1 MPTTN
6 RDLGLFTEQLA
17 VEGWARTPPLFSH
30 SQLNTLID
38 DLSSVL
44 EAGTSRGGTR
54 HLLDIPAV
62 RELASSEPVRAIAES
77 ALGKN
82 CFAVRGIL
90 FDKTPTA
97 NWKVTWHQDLTI
109 AVRERRE
116 LHGFGPWSVKEGVP
130 HVQPPVTVLERM
142 VAVRIHLDECGPE
155 NGPVRVISGS
165 HNFGRLSGA
174 AIDVWK
180 DEHTAIDCTVP
191 RGGILAFF
199 PLLLHSSSPSILPE
213 HRRVIHLEFAA
224 ADLPGGL
231 EWYYYSV
238 NRKNLGASA

>member
-1 MPTTN
+1 MPITN
-6 RDLGLFTEQLA
+6 RDLAPFAEQLA
-17 VEGWARTPPLFSH
+17 VEGWASTPPLFSD
-30 SQLNTLID
+30 SMLDALID

-44 EAGTSRGGTR
+44 ESGASRGGTR

-62 RELASSEPVRAIAES
+62 QELADSEPVRAIAES
-77 ALGKN
+77 ALGKD

-109 AVRERRE
+109 AVSERRE
-116 LHGFGPWSVKEGVP
+116 LQGFGPWSVKEDVP
-130 HVQPPVTVLERM
+130 HVQPPVAILERM

-155 NGPVRVISGS
+155 NGPVRVIPGS
-165 HNFGRLSGA
+165 HKFGRMSGA

-180 DEHTAIDCTVP
+180 EEHTAIDCTVP

-199 PLLLHSSSPSILPE
+199 PLLLHSSSPSILPK

-231 EWYYYSV
+231 EWYY
-238 NRKNLGASA
+238 

>member
-6 RDLGLFTEQLA
+6 RDLPFLTDQLA
-17 VEGWARTPPLFSH
+17 VEGWASTPRLFSD
-30 SQLNTLID
+30 LLLDTLID
-38 DLSSVL
+38 DLSPVL

-62 RELASSEPVRAIAES
+62 QELARSKPVRAIAQS
-77 ALGKN
+77 ALGKD

-97 NWKVTWHQDLTI
+97 NWKVAWHQDLTI

-116 LHGFGPWSVKEGVP
+116 LRGFGPWSVKEGVP
-130 HVQPPVTVLERM
+130 HVQPPMMVLERM

-155 NGPVRVISGS
+155 NGPVRVIPGS
-165 HNFGRLSGA
+165 HKFGRLPGA

-180 DEHTAIDCTVP
+180 EEHTAIDCTVP

-238 NRKNLGASA
+238 DRKNLGGSA